1 MSVVSENRTV
11 FSLAFVK
18 EKHIESESQRKLL
31 PSLVS
36 SMELPKGSAMDSR
49 SGSMREVS
57 GDFRPSISFSVSQ
70 PVKTANVRQNK
81 HKCRRAET
89 GRKAKGQWRI

>member
-1 MSVVSENRTV
+1 M

-18 EKHIESESQRKLL
+18 GVSTQQDSQRELL

-49 SGSMREVS
+49 SGSIREVS

-70 PVKTANVRQNK
+70 PVKTASISQSKQRFR
-81 HKCRRAET
+81 HAET
-89 GRKAKGQWRI
+89 KRKGKRQWRDGKPDL